1 MFGFNDDD
9 DDQAFGGMMKPNP
22 MAMMNGGNGGMPD
35 PSDNRMMAAM
45 AVASM
50 AGLFSPDGQSPALR
64 AIQAMQ
70 QFRQGSQRNAIAQ
83 NKLKLKMDE
92 AARLAKVR
100 EQAGSEIAQLNGA
113 APQVTDPQFAS
124 METASPGFDNLPA
137 AAGPGSTSAMGG
149 APTESSPFNKRQAGF
164 YRRMALRMSAEG
176 ASEDAKRYADIAN
189 QLDPVIQEEWSNPV
203 AEVVNGKPA
212 MVQYSKQGGRR
223 LTDGTPLPRFT
234 APTASANGMI
244 TMDQNSGQVQNLGVG
259 VHEPTPAEL
268 QAYQLAQQ
276 QGFKGSILD
285 YQKAKAAA
293 GASRVTLSPTIR
305 TANSMGEQVGKEVAT
320 QAVKD
325 VQGGAAA
332 TQALNNIQVVRENLP
347 EAITGPLA
355 EARTFL
361 TRTANAVGFGDY
373 SKKLE
378 ATQRTVQGLAR
389 MSLDGAAM
397 MEGQG
402 QITQPERVLI
412 DKAASAP
419 QSLSREEIEASLG
432 LLERVQ
438 GFKAQQAQSQ
448 GQAILNNPDLAPVHS
463 HVRSQLESQRNA
475 RTPPKAKGR
484 EASGPVTNNI
494 PTAAIAHLRK
504 NPGLRAQFDAKY
516 GEGAA
521 ARILGN

>member
-9 DDQAFGGMMKPNP
+9 EDQSFGGMMGGQQGPTFTTGQQAGGDRR
-22 MAMMNGGNGGMPD
+22 MQAAMM
-35 PSDNRMMAAM
+35 MA
-45 AVASM
+45 SL
-50 AGLFSPDGQSPALR
+50 AGLFSPDGRSPALQT
-64 AIQAMQ
+64 IQAMAQ
-70 QFRQGSQRNAIAQ
+70 MRQGRERNAIAQ
-83 NKLKLKMDE
+83 NKLKLQMDE
-92 AARLAKVR
+92 AARMAKLR

-113 APQVTDPQFAS
+113 APQVVDPQLAQ
-124 METASPGFDNLPA
+124 METASPGFDNMPA
-137 AAGPGSTSAMGG
+137 AAAPGGTSAMGG
-149 APTESSPFNKRQAGF
+149 APAEPTPFNKRQAGF
-164 YRRMALRMSAEG
+164 YRRMALRMAAEG

-189 QLDPVIQEEWSNPV
+189 QLDPVVQEEWSNPV

-234 APTASANGMI
+234 APTSSANGMI

-259 VHEPTPAEL
+259 VHEATPAVIQE
-268 QAYQLAQQ
+268 YQLAQQ
-276 QGFKGSILD
+276 QGFQGTIAD
-285 YQKAKAAA
+285 YQKQKAAA

-305 TANSMGEQVGKEVAT
+305 TANSMGEQVGKDVAA

-325 VQGGAAA
+325 VQSGGAA

-373 SKKLE
+373 TKKLE

-419 QSLSREEIEASLG
+419 QSLSREEIAASLD

-438 GFKAQQAQSQ
+438 LFKVQQAQSQ
-448 GQAILNNPDLAPVHS
+448 GQSILANPDLAPVHP
-463 HVRSQLESQRNA
+463 HIRSQLEQQRNA

-484 EASGPVTNNI
+484 EASGPVTNSI

-504 NPGLRAQFDAKY
+504 NPALAAQFDAKY
-516 GEGAA
+516 GAGAA
-521 ARILGN
+521 ARILGGQ